1 MENNCNNCGNTD
13 LNFVLF
19 TMKNGQK
26 RVRKQCLKCGNSDA
40 TTYKHSIFKNI
51 YSLPLYQPELREKF
65 IQKKADE
72 RHLRRGVG
80 AKNYYNDIYL
90 KSEEW
95 KSKRENVLKRDNYTC
110 VCCEDKATQVHHIN
124 YNHVYQEKE
133 KELISVCKNCHEG
146 IHGNKVVYFGEFR
159 ADFGKLGLCQ
169 NCGEYH
175 QNGNHNLCNSCK
187 I

>member
-1 MENNCNNCGNTD
+1 MENNCNNCGNTN

-19 TMKNGQK
+19 TMKNGKK
-26 RVRKQCLKCGNSDA
+26 RVRKQCLKCGNSDS
-40 TTYKHSIFKNI
+40 TVYKHSLFKNI
-51 YSLPLYQPELREKF
+51 YALPLYQPELREKF
-65 IQKKADE
+65 IQNKADE
-72 RHLRRGVG
+72 RYLRRDIG
-80 AKNYYNDIYL
+80 AKHYYNDIYL

-95 KSKRENVLKRDNYTC
+95 KSKRENTLKRDNKTC

-169 NCGEYH
+169 NCGAYH